1 GDKGDKGDK
10 GEVLAT
16 SRQPLATH
24 TTPDSPKFAQI
35 QVMDTGQGI
44 SPEFLPY
51 IFERF
56 RQADDVT
63 TRSKDGL
70 GLGLAIARHLVEL
83 HGGTIAAASLGEGQ
97 GATFTVTLPL
107 RETRKGDGEDKKD
120 KEDKGDLPLQGIRI
134 LVVDDDADAREFLH
148 FALTLEEAEVK
159 VARSAKEA
167 LEVLK
172 QFQPNVIVSD
182 IGMPE
187 EDGYSLLRQVRSQ
200 TAARGAEPI
209 PAIAL
214 TAFARESDRQSAIA
228 AGFQRHLA
236 KPVVVAELVAA
247 IADLIPSR

>member
-1 GDKGDKGDK
+1 MNCTGSDRGCKFRRRAG
-10 GEVLAT
+10 AT
-16 SRQPLATH
+16 LLSRYLYGK
-24 TTPDSPKFAQI
+24 PDR
-35 QVMDTGQGI
+35 GWG
-44 SPEFLPY
+44 
-51 IFERF
+51 
-56 RQADDVT
+56 RQ
-63 TRSKDGL
+63 
-70 GLGLAIARHLVEL
+70 
-83 HGGTIAAASLGEGQ
+83 EGQ
-97 GATFTVTLPL
+97 GRQGRFA
-107 RETRKGDGEDKKD
+107 
-120 KEDKGDLPLQGIRI
+120 LQGIRI

-167 LEVLK
+167 LEVLN

-247 IADLIPSR
+247 IADLIQSPL

>member
-1 GDKGDKGDK
+1 
-10 GEVLAT
+10 
-16 SRQPLATH
+16 
-24 TTPDSPKFAQI
+24 
-35 QVMDTGQGI
+35 M
-44 SPEFLPY
+44 
-51 IFERF
+51 
-56 RQADDVT
+56 
-63 TRSKDGL
+63 
-70 GLGLAIARHLVEL
+70 
-83 HGGTIAAASLGEGQ
+83 
-97 GATFTVTLPL
+97 
-107 RETRKGDGEDKKD
+107 
-120 KEDKGDLPLQGIRI
+120 
-134 LVVDDDADAREFLH
+134 VDDDADAREFLH

-167 LEVLK
+167 LEVLN

-247 IADLIPSR
+247 IADLIQSPL